1 MTRKISVFELRSS
14 GDVDSVNLFLKL
26 HPQAKLSYTGS
37 DQCSFSA
44 LVIAD
49 YEDDEENDEM
59 EGKQ

>member
-1 MTRKISVFELRSS
+1 M
-14 GDVDSVNLFLKL
+14 NLFLKL

-49 YEDDEENDEM
+49 YEDDEENDEV
-59 EGKQ
+59 EEKQ

>member
-49 YEDDEENDEM
+49 YEDDEEDDEM